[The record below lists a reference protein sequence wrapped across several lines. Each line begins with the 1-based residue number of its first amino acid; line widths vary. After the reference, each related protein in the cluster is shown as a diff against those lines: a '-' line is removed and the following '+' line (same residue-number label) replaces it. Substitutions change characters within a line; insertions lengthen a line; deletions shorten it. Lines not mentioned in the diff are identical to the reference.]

1 MEEDDIS
8 LLHLKVDS
16 VVFELFI
23 GLDAEVSLVDVSV
36 PIRIGMVVEPSLVRL
51 RKNVQAAVLF
61 VAVFKGSPSGD
72 DSISWSKGEIGQ
84 ILMEGMSGAG
94 SHSWRLIDEH
104 SVN

>member
-1 MEEDDIS
+1 MEEYYIS

-16 VVFELFI
+16 VVFKFLM

-36 PIRIGMVVEPSLVRL
+36 PIRIGMVEEPSLVRL
-51 RKNVQAAVLF
+51 RKDVQAAVLF
-61 VAVFKGSPSGD
+61 VAVLKSGPSGD
-72 DSISWSKGEIGQ
+72 DSISRSKGEIGQ

-94 SHSWRLIDEH
+94 AHSWRLIDEH